1 MSKFTK
7 FLAIPLALTI
17 IAGCENDTNN
27 TEEDTTED
35 VAVNSEEDNSTTVES
50 ESAENE
56 ESEDSEDTD
65 ADTEATGDMEG
76 PWSDSEI
83 DPAQAAE
90 EEDLHAGGESEFGTT
105 IDADMES
112 DEWVEEAAETVNA
125 VEGDTYVKLDRGV
138 LTVDQLNAF
147 FKAMPRELTYADD
160 NNQFIFYNH
169 MLEPEDMLGSRRP
182 DQVGNS
188 LADVHPEYS
197 YENVSWVIN
206 SIRNGERDHVRMAV
220 PSPEGKFVVHDY
232 YGMYDEDGNYMG
244 INEIIHDILP
254 LIEFY
259 AEQTGQDIE
268 LIDGSVDA
276 ASGATSAE

>member
-1 MSKFTK
+1 MNKYAK
-7 FLAIPLALTI
+7 FLTIPLALSI
-17 IAGCENDTNN
+17 IAGCSNTDETAENTTEEVAVTDEVEND
-27 TEEDTTED
+27 
-35 VAVNSEEDNSTTVES
+35 TTVES

-56 ESEDSEDTD
+56 EASESEDNTDAETEASEDV
-65 ADTEATGDMEG
+65 EG

-90 EEDLHAGGESEFGTT
+90 AEDLTASGESDFGTT
-105 IDADMES
+105 IDADKDS
-112 DEWVEEAAETVNA
+112 DTWVEEAAEAVDA

-138 LTVDQLNAF
+138 LTVNQLNAF

-160 NNQFIFYNH
+160 NNQFIFFNEK
-169 MLEPEDMLGSRRP
+169 LAPEDMLGKRRP
-182 DQVGNS
+182 EQVGDPLS
-188 LADVHPEYS
+188 KVHPEYS

-206 SIRNGERDHVRMAV
+206 TLRNKERDHVRMAV

-254 LIEFY
+254 IIEFY

-276 ASGATSAE
+276 ASGASAEE